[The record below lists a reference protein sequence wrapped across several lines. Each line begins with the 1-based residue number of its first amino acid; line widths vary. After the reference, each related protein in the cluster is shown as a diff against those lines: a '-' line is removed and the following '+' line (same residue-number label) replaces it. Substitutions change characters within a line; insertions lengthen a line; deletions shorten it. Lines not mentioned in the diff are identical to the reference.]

1 MRLIGGKESVR
12 RRSLLFA
19 IAATLVTL
27 VPAPASAHGD
37 LQGTSPEDG
46 SRVKEVPAE
55 ITITLTEA
63 PTQGA
68 EVSATDG
75 CKKKVPAAVSVD
87 GDDIVLVPGGGEPG
101 KWKVKY
107 RAVSSVDGHQT
118 RGAISFTVAGK
129 KDCSPD
135 EPDDP
140 GDDID
145 ASEDPG
151 ILQNPNPPDEGSSW
165 LLWVGGGTVVLVAA
179 AFFIRRSSR

>member
-1 MRLIGGKESVR
+1 MR
-12 RRSLLFA
+12 RRSLLLA
-19 IAATLVTL
+19 TAAALLAL
-27 VPAPASAHGD
+27 VPAPAFAHGD
-37 LQGTSPEDG
+37 LDGTSPEDG
-46 SRVKEVPAE
+46 SKVKEVPSE

-68 EVSATDG
+68 EASAMDG
-75 CKKKVPAAVSVD
+75 CKRKVPAAVSVD
-87 GDDIVLVPGGGEPG
+87 GNDVVLTVEGGEPG

-135 EPDDP
+135 EPDDS

-151 ILQNPNPPDEGSSW
+151 IIENPNPPDEGSSW
-165 LLWVGGGTVVLVAA
+165 LLWVGGGTLLLVAA